1 MKSKMGKKWV
11 KNSFFE
17 LFVENRPHLKFNF
30 TYPELFIF
38 LILLMFLSEID
49 RFEFQWGAKK

>member
-1 MKSKMGKKWV
+1 MKSKKGKKWV

-30 TYPELFIF
+30 TYSELFIV
-38 LILLMFLSEID
+38 LILLMYLSEID
-49 RFEFQWGAKK
+49 LFEFQWGAKK

>member
-1 MKSKMGKKWV
+1 MGKKWV

-30 TYPELFIF
+30 TKIQLFIF
-38 LILLMFLSEID
+38 LILFMYLSEMD
-49 RFEFQWGAKK
+49 LFEFQ

>member
-1 MKSKMGKKWV
+1 MGKKWV

-30 TYPELFIF
+30 TYSELLIV
-38 LILLMFLSEID
+38 LILLMYLSEID
-49 RFEFQWGAKK
+49 LFEFQWGAKKKY